1 MQMEFV
7 IKELKSVNNPRSIHG
22 IYPYRGKISALDAE
36 QILSQMPK
44 GSTVLDPFCGSGT
57 IVYEGSK
64 LGLKTIGIDANPIAV
79 VLSNGKI
86 HIPTNYSKIEQEIG
100 NLTNRS
106 KELFDVPEAPEYPRS
121 LFHKESMD
129 QIMRMSVFYEEMS
142 DYVKACFL
150 GSIALTA
157 RGCNDYKWTSSTVG
171 KNIEPKRYIPFYEK
185 FRQKCKKHFLP
196 IDNNSRVFYADS
208 RKLLDLVEPNSV
220 DFIFSSPP
228 YFDCLDYTAYHAR
241 IIYDILGYERVQIRS
256 SLIQNIES
264 YKEDMS
270 LVLNNLY
277 KVLKPGGQAIFVV
290 GDKKI
295 HGKVINGADYFQAIS
310 PFGKYEII
318 ERSYTGT
325 SSKVFDEIN
334 RTDRKE
340 QIVIW
345 TK

>member
-1 MQMEFV
+1 MQMDFV
-7 IKELKSVNNPRSIHG
+7 IKELRSVNNPRSIHG
-22 IYPYRGKISALDAE
+22 IYPYRGKISALDAG

-44 GSTVLDPFCGSGT
+44 GSIVLDPFCGSGT

-64 LGLKTIGIDANPIAV
+64 YGLKTIGIDANPIAI

-86 HIPTNYSKIEQEIG
+86 HIPTQYSIIEEEVDCLIQKSMRLNE
-100 NLTNRS
+100 
-106 KELFDVPEAPEYPRS
+106 VPEAPEYPKS
-121 LFHKESMD
+121 LFHVESID
-129 QIMRMSVFYEEMS
+129 QIMRMSRFYEEMS
-142 DYVKACFL
+142 DYVKACYL

-171 KNIEPKRYIPFYEK
+171 KNIEPKRYIPFYAK
-185 FRQKCKKHFLP
+185 FKQKCKKHFLP
-196 IDNNSRVFYADS
+196 IENNSQVFYADS
-208 RKLLDLVEPNSV
+208 RKLLDYIEAESI
-220 DFIFSSPP
+220 DFVFSSPP

-241 IIYDILGYERVQIRS
+241 IVYDILGYERIQIRS
-256 SLIQNIES
+256 TLIQNIEN
-264 YKEDMS
+264 YEEDMRT
-270 LVLNNLY
+270 VLNNLNR
-277 KVLKPGGQAIFVV
+277 VLKPNGQVIFVV

-310 PFGKYEII
+310 PFSKCEII

-334 RTDRKE
+334 KTDRKE
-340 QIVIW
+340 EIVIW